1 MWKRNQSMMA
11 EMTKFSFINKV
22 IFINPDM
29 SLWHL
34 LQLKKK
40 TNGTSS
46 IGGTLFPKKNSIK
59 IVRYTP
65 LHILPFKYRFQSL
78 EHVENKAILRSIRR
92 INAKNPY
99 IIFMNCPNI
108 LYPYPLDEL
117 LPTSALSFFD
127 FSDDFVELT
136 TKKKSKDFVLTNI
149 TKYAQLADTVL
160 AVNEHLKAKYSYLN
174 KNIHVFKNATNYYN
188 FDRKNY
194 RVIPFLEKLKSKGN
208 PIIGYSGIANEV
220 RIDSNL
226 LDYIAKKRPDWQF
239 VFIGPTNESLI
250 ERYLNYKNFQF
261 IPPVDY
267 QSLPDYIHYFDVA
280 IVPFKKNEHTIGN
293 NLLKFHDYLAMGKPV
308 VSTNVGGAT
317 DFKDVLMIADGP
329 FDFLLKI
336 EKSLHSDTP
345 ADNIKRKNVA
355 LENSWHRR
363 IKEVEGLIRDSLK
376 I

>member
-1 MWKRNQSMMA
+1 
-11 EMTKFSFINKV
+11 
-22 IFINPDM
+22 
-29 SLWHL
+29 
-34 LQLKKK
+34 
-40 TNGTSS
+40 
-46 IGGTLFPKKNSIK
+46 
-59 IVRYTP
+59 
-65 LHILPFKYRFQSL
+65 
-78 EHVENKAILRSIRR
+78 
-92 INAKNPY
+92 
-99 IIFMNCPNI
+99 MNCPNI
-108 LYPYPLDEL
+108 LYPYPLDDL
-117 LPTSALSFFD
+117 LKTSELSFFD

-136 TKKKSKDFVLTNI
+136 AKKKSKDFLLTNI
-149 TKYAQLADTVL
+149 TKYAKASDTVL
-160 AVNEHLKAKYSYLN
+160 TVNEHLKAKYSYLN

-188 FDRKNY
+188 FDRKSY

-208 PIIGYSGIANEV
+208 PIIGYSGIANV
-220 RIDSNL
+220 LRIDSNL
-226 LDYIAKKRPDWQF
+226 LDCIAKKRPDWQF

-280 IVPFKKNEHTIGN
+280 IVPFKKNEHTMGN

-355 LENSWHRR
+355 LENSWQRR
-363 IKEVEGLIRDSLK
+363 IKEVEGLIRDGLH